1 MRKRVYTA
9 PLLWKT
15 TLVGLAK
22 EGFFT
27 AMAVR
32 LLSALRGHGSCGVG
46 VGAAAPA
53 PAAPH
58 THTSLQAESAVWPRP
73 RRLILYPR
81 YAIRVN
87 VCCISWRWR
96 RRRWRRR
103 NPPSNHHRHHKT
115 NNATQ
120 FHTIR
125 WKFRKT
131 WEKKWSE
138 CSTIFGRSTR
148 ASTPCLRMSDQSWI
162 PAAVRLANPPLRPSK
177 RL

>member
-1 MRKRVYTA
+1 M
-9 PLLWKT
+9 
-15 TLVGLAK
+15 
-22 EGFFT
+22 
-27 AMAVR
+27 
-32 LLSALRGHGSCGVG
+32 
-46 VGAAAPA
+46 
-53 PAAPH
+53 
-58 THTSLQAESAVWPRP
+58 ES
-73 RRLILYPR
+73 
-81 YAIRVN
+81 
-87 VCCISWRWR
+87 SFQ
-96 RRRWRRR
+96 
-103 NPPSNHHRHHKT
+103 NHHRHHKT

-177 RL
+177 RLKGAALASRRPPPRRPPPRRLLPRSECMNVSINTTHFSFYKRQKKSTRNPLSSPSTLLFL